1 VVFVNRNKVTL
12 IYGFGDK
19 EKEKIEGIVKKYHLH
34 KVKEIDAAMAGMKVG
49 DILAEKAE
57 TALPKAEMPDEKVI
71 LFNDMSDE
79 EIQKY
84 IEHLRSSFKPLPIL
98 AVITE
103 TSEKW
108 TFEYLVEHLI
118 EEREKF
124 KASMK

>member
-1 VVFVNRNKVTL
+1 MNRNKVTL
-12 IYGFGDK
+12 IYGFGEK
-19 EKEKIEGIVKKYHLH
+19 EKEKIFGIVKMHHLH
-34 KVKEIDAAMAGMKVG
+34 KLKEINAGMAGMKVG

-57 TALPKAEMPDEKVI
+57 PALPKAKMPEEKVV

-84 IEHLRSSFKPLPIL
+84 IKHLRMEFKPLPIL

-108 TFEYLVEHLI
+108 TFEYLVEHLV
-118 EEREKF
+118 EEREKV

>member
-1 VVFVNRNKVTL
+1 VFMNRNKVTL
-12 IYGFGDK
+12 IYGFGEK
-19 EKEKIEGIVKKYHLH
+19 EKEKIEGIVKKHHLH
-34 KVKEIDAAMAGMKVG
+34 KVKEIDAAMAGMNVG

-57 TALPKAEMPDEKVI
+57 PALPKAKMPEEKVI
-71 LFNDMSDE
+71 LFNGMSNE

-84 IEHLRSSFKPLPIL
+84 IEHLRRSFKPLPIL

-108 TFEYLVEHLI
+108 TFEYLVEHLV

>member
-1 VVFVNRNKVTL
+1 VVFVNRNRVTL

-19 EKEKIEGIVKKYHLH
+19 EKEEIEGIVKKYHLH
-34 KVKEIDAAMAGMKVG
+34 KLKEIDAAMAGMKVG

-57 TALPKAEMPDEKVI
+57 TALPKAKMPEEKVI

-84 IEHLRSSFKPLPIL
+84 IEHLRRSFKPLPIL

>member
-1 VVFVNRNKVTL
+1 VVFVNRNRVTL

-19 EKEKIEGIVKKYHLH
+19 EKEEIEGIVKKYHLH
-34 KVKEIDAAMAGMKVG
+34 KLKEIDAAMAGMKVG

-57 TALPKAEMPDEKVI
+57 TALPKAVMPEEKVI

>member
-1 VVFVNRNKVTL
+1 
-12 IYGFGDK
+12 
-19 EKEKIEGIVKKYHLH
+19 
-34 KVKEIDAAMAGMKVG
+34 
-49 DILAEKAE
+49 
-57 TALPKAEMPDEKVI
+57 LPKAEMPDEKVI

>member
-12 IYGFGDK
+12 IYGFGEK

-34 KVKEIDAAMAGMKVG
+34 KVKEIDESMAGMKVG
-49 DILAEKAE
+49 DILAEKAP
-57 TALPKAEMPDEKVI
+57 ALPKAKMPEEKVI

-79 EIQKY
+79 EIQTY
-84 IEHLRSSFKPLPIL
+84 IEHLRMSFKPLPIL

-108 TFEYLVEHLI
+108 TFEYLVEHLV

>member
-1 VVFVNRNKVTL
+1 MFVNRNKVAL
-12 IYGFGDK
+12 IYGFNEK
-19 EKEKIEGIVKKYHLH
+19 EKEKIEGIVKACHLH
-34 KVKEIDAAMAGMKVG
+34 KLKEIDEAMAGMKVG
-49 DILAEKAE
+49 DILADKAPE
-57 TALPKAEMPDEKVI
+57 LPKAKMPIEKVV

-79 EIQKY
+79 ELKKY
-84 IEHLRSSFKPLPIL
+84 IEHLRIEFKPLPIL

-118 EEREKF
+118 EEREKV

>member
-1 VVFVNRNKVTL
+1 VVFVDRNKVAL
-12 IYGFGDK
+12 IYGFDEK
-19 EKEKIEGIVKKYHLH
+19 EKEKIEGIAKEHHLH
-34 KVKEIDAAMAGMKVG
+34 KVREIEAPMAGMKVG
-49 DILAEKAE
+49 DILAGKPPAGPN
-57 TALPKAEMPDEKVI
+57 AGMPPEKVI

-79 EIQKY
+79 EIEKY
-84 IEHLRSSFKPLPIL
+84 IDQLRREFKPLPIL

-124 KASMK
+124 RASTK

>member
-1 VVFVNRNKVTL
+1 VVFVNRNRVTL

-19 EKEKIEGIVKKYHLH
+19 EKEEIEGIVKKYHLH
-34 KVKEIDAAMAGMKVG
+34 KLKEIDAAMAGMKVG

-57 TALPKAEMPDEKVI
+57 TALPKAVMPEEKVI

-84 IEHLRSSFKPLPIL
+84 IEHLRRTFKPLPIL

-103 TSEKW
+103 TSGKW

>member
-1 VVFVNRNKVTL
+1 VVFVDRNKVTL
-12 IYGFGDK
+12 IYGFGEK
-19 EKEKIEGIVKKYHLH
+19 EKEKIEAIVKKYHLH
-34 KVKEIDAAMAGMKVG
+34 KVKEIDEAMAGMKVG
-49 DILAEKAE
+49 DILSEKAS
-57 TALPKAEMPDEKVI
+57 AFPKAKMPEEKVI

-79 EIQKY
+79 EIQTY
-84 IEHLRSSFKPLPIL
+84 IEHLRRSFKPLPIL

-108 TFEYLVEHLI
+108 TFEYLVEHLV

>member
-1 VVFVNRNKVTL
+1 MKRNKVAL
-12 IYGFGDK
+12 IYGFGEK
-19 EKEKIEGIVKKYHLH
+19 EKEKIEVIVKRYHLH
-34 KVKEIDAAMAGMKVG
+34 KLKVIDGAMAGMKVG

-57 TALPKAEMPDEKVI
+57 PALPKAKMPEEKVV

-84 IEHLRSSFKPLPIL
+84 IKHLRMEFKPLPIL

-108 TFEYLVEHLI
+108 TFEYLVEHLV
-118 EEREKF
+118 EEREKV

>member
-1 VVFVNRNKVTL
+1 MNRNKVTL
-12 IYGFGDK
+12 IYGFGEK
-19 EKEKIEGIVKKYHLH
+19 EKEKIDGIVEMHHLH
-34 KVKEIDAAMAGMKVG
+34 KLKEINAGMAGMKVG

-57 TALPKAEMPDEKVI
+57 PALPKAKMPEEKVV

-84 IEHLRSSFKPLPIL
+84 IKHLRMEFKPLPIL

-108 TFEYLVEHLI
+108 TFEYLVEHLV
-118 EEREKF
+118 EEREKV

>member
-19 EKEKIEGIVKKYHLH
+19 EKEKIEGIVKMYHLH
-34 KVKEIDAAMAGMKVG
+34 KIKEIDAAMAGMKVG

-57 TALPKAEMPDEKVI
+57 TALPKAKMPEEKVI

-84 IEHLRSSFKPLPIL
+84 IEHLRGTFKPLPIL

-108 TFEYLVEHLI
+108 TFEYLVEHLV

>member
-1 VVFVNRNKVTL
+1 VVFVNRNRVTL

-19 EKEKIEGIVKKYHLH
+19 EKEEIEGIVKKYHLH
-34 KVKEIDAAMAGMKVG
+34 KLKEIDAAMAGMKVG

-57 TALPKAEMPDEKVI
+57 TALPKAVMPEEKVI

-84 IEHLRSSFKPLPIL
+84 IEHLRRTFKPLPIL

>member
-1 VVFVNRNKVTL
+1 MNRNKVTL

-19 EKEKIEGIVKKYHLH
+19 EKEQIEGIVKKYHLH

-49 DILAEKAE
+49 DILAEKAG